1 MRPEDAIR
9 IRHMIDAAEITQR
22 FIAGRQRG
30 DLDGNQMLLF
40 ALVRAVEII
49 GEAASRVTP
58 ETRSASPN
66 VPWPAIVAMRNRLI
80 HAYTISTET
89 SSGRRSRR
97 KFLSCLVFYRQ
108 LCRKTRMPHKRF
120 KAQRSYSCASSPAFL
135 LALLSRLGFRLRRDH
150 LPPPAGGR
158 PGPHSAPFRCR
169 ANHKPPIR
177 DPDRRRALLPQRAAV
192 EHDLRRGAAHAGYP
206 SARPGSP
213 RARNPPGSH
222 RAWR

>member
-1 MRPEDAIR
+1 MPPEDAIQ

-80 HAYTISTET
+80 HAYYDIDGDILWKAVTEEVP
-89 SSGRRSRR
+89 
-97 KFLSCLVFYRQ
+97 SCLVFYRQ
-108 LCRKTRMPHKRF
+108 LCRKTRMLNKRF
-120 KAQRSYSCASSPAFL
+120 KASVPLIPAPPR
-135 LALLSRLGFRLRRDH
+135 RL
-150 LPPPAGGR
+150 
-158 PGPHSAPFRCR
+158 
-169 ANHKPPIR
+169 
-177 DPDRRRALLPQRAAV
+177 
-192 EHDLRRGAAHAGYP
+192 
-206 SARPGSP
+206 SP
-213 RARNPPGSH
+213 RPAYRFPHPAR
-222 RAWR
+222 